1 MSYSVSVSCKEYYL
15 KKKSPL
21 KNALFIKHASALKNT
36 LKYYVWFKR
45 AWLRLHG
52 LGCRL
57 LSESMSSKEEPR
69 CWLRL
74 EQREGGHSQM
84 EPLASCLLWD
94 HHVWSSFANVGTW
107 SRASTQLGFL
117 EQQTPLS
124 KAQHA
129 PCTQHWQRGGQTTRA
144 TPPAWP
150 LDTAP
155 YPHPI

>member
-1 MSYSVSVSCKEYYL
+1 MPALGTVSLCLLWAYVSLPNFFFLFKRSIYSFLDWRSNEWMCHTVSVVRGTTL

-21 KNALFIKHASALKNT
+21 INALFIKHTSALKNT

-57 LSESMSSKEEPR
+57 LSVSMSSKEEPR

-94 HHVWSSFANVGTW
+94 HHVWSNFANVGTW
-107 SRASTQLGFL
+107 GRTSTQLGFF
-117 EQQTPLS
+117 E
-124 KAQHA
+124 
-129 PCTQHWQRGGQTTRA
+129 
-144 TPPAWP
+144 
-150 LDTAP
+150 
-155 YPHPI
+155 